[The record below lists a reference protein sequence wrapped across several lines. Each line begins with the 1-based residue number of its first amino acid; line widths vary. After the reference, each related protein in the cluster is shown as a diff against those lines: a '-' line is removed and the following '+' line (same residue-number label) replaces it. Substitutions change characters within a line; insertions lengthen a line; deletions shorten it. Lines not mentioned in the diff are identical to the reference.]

1 MTRPELK
8 PDAGPDDSEDDKGG
22 RGKFGDGRTSPLYE
36 FQASRFKG
44 GRLFTPNVIR
54 VWPDRVEEY
63 EFHALRK
70 KETRTISY
78 QQVSEVSLA
87 RGLVWS
93 DISIESTGGK
103 SFALQGVPKSDAE
116 RVKSLLDAAVAAAE
130 GGSTG
135 SPTASGS
142 TAVPDVADQLRK
154 LAELRDDGILTDEEF
169 AAQKAK
175 LLG

>member
-1 MTRPELK
+1 MTDVDE
-8 PDAGPDDSEDDKGG
+8 GTDDQGG
-22 RGKFGDGRTSPLYE
+22 RGKFGDGRSAPLYE
-36 FQASRFKG
+36 FQASRLKG
-44 GRLFTPNVIR
+44 HRIFTPNVIR

-63 EFHALRK
+63 EHHALRK

-78 QQVSEVSLA
+78 QQVSEISLA

-103 SFALQGVPKSDAE
+103 SFMLEGIPKADAE
-116 RVKSLLDAAVAAAE
+116 RVKGLLDNAVAAAK
-130 GGSTG
+130 GGTST
-135 SPTASGS
+135 SPPTAASPP
-142 TAVPDVADQLRK
+142 ALDLADQLRK
-154 LAELRDDGILTDEEF
+154 LAELRDQGILTDDEF